1 MRILL
6 DTSFLYS
13 ALFHPSTRFNAILDF
28 VFSESDPLI
37 PAYVADELIRKAKEK
52 RPEALELVM
61 AFLEHTE
68 VVESQG
74 SELFPSPPQMRDPN
88 DQPILDAAIHH
99 GVDIIISSD
108 KDFTSLKLDRPRIM
122 TPAEFIAEFL

>member
-1 MRILL
+1 MRIPL

-13 ALFHPSTRFNAILDF
+13 VLFHPSTRFNAILDF

-37 PAYVADELIRKAKEK
+37 PAYVADELVRKAKEK
-52 RPEALELVM
+52 RPEALGLVM
-61 AFLEHTE
+61 AFLEQ
-68 VVESQG
+68 VEEPRG
-74 SELFPSPPQMRDPN
+74 LEPFTDPPQMRDPN

-108 KDFTSLKLDRPRIM
+108 KDFTSLKLDSPRIM